1 MIAEETAPL
10 RFILKRSRLQ
20 RHSHSRKMATSEAT
34 EPTTLSSVDD
44 LPAETRRT
52 MAARTSED
60 MSPETEEML
69 RWAAAS
75 LPDYV
80 ADEFSPLTGDPSF
93 APLLWPVAAPQRDPV
108 LKAVA
113 ACGSSLARVPTSERR
128 RRSIVEAAA
137 AQDEEA
143 LVYASPKLLG
153 DREFMLSQC
162 IFSGRRL
169 RFASKRLRDDKEVVS
184 MALRS
189 FGSALQWASP
199 RLRRDPE
206 LCWAAVMN
214 HGCALHHVPR
224 RLRESREF
232 VLAVRRGDNRRGVFH
247 RRGGDVYDAARH
259 MLGGDRSLASDDGFA
274 YERDVAKPK
283 MAVGTMRVKARHVA
297 GKSACAG
304 DALWCTGQR
313 HGRLEGRGGWVP
325 PVGGNV
331 KGTEGWYTEKDNEYR
346 QLFSSGSPAKRWA
359 GSGRIYRSPPE
370 SSMGFV
376 G

>member
-1 MIAEETAPL
+1 MA
-10 RFILKRSRLQ
+10 
-20 RHSHSRKMATSEAT
+20 ATSEAT

-169 RFASKRLRDDKEVVS
+169 RFASP
-184 MALRS
+184 A
-189 FGSALQWASP
+189 
-199 RLRRDPE
+199 
-206 LCWAAVMN
+206 
-214 HGCALHHVPR
+214 VPR
-224 RLRESREF
+224 RL
-232 VLAVRRGDNRRGVFH
+232 H
-247 RRGGDVYDAARH
+247 RQPADLRPSATI
-259 MLGGDRSLASDDGFA
+259 RSLRLGPRRPARAAASHL
-274 YERDVAKPK
+274 P
-283 MAVGTMRVKARHVA
+283 
-297 GKSACAG
+297 
-304 DALWCTGQR
+304 
-313 HGRLEGRGGWVP
+313 
-325 PVGGNV
+325 
-331 KGTEGWYTEKDNEYR
+331 
-346 QLFSSGSPAKRWA
+346 
-359 GSGRIYRSPPE
+359 
-370 SSMGFV
+370 
-376 G
+376 